1 MLSVALLQVTESAY
15 ELFAGDVFVVGEE
28 VSLSGLSG
36 IVDKDVGIGGH
47 SSNSA
52 DHVTEQMIYISQE
65 ILNKGAL
72 AWGGGCALVQDVE
85 LLSGSVLLQQL

>member
-1 MLSVALLQVTESAY
+1 MLGVTLLQITESAD

-36 IVDKDVGIGGH
+36 VVDKDVGIGGH

-52 DHVTEQMIYISQE
+52 DHVTVKETYISHAIFQ
-65 ILNKGAL
+65 K
-72 AWGGGCALVQDVE
+72 
-85 LLSGSVLLQQL
+85 